1 MTVLRASLAAA
12 AVAALLLACGS
23 ADSTDPTDS
32 TNEDL
37 KKHHCV
43 DNVMCV
49 AGDHWDSKACK
60 CVPDSGGV
68 KCGSKTCSAGEYCC
82 SSSCGICEKIGAM
95 CPAIACPS
103 H

>member
-1 MTVLRASLAAA
+1 MNVLRASLAAVG
-12 AVAALLLACGS
+12 VAALLLACGS
-23 ADSTDPTDS
+23 GDSNEPTDS

-37 KKHHCV
+37 KKHCV
-43 DNVMCV
+43 ETVMCI

-68 KCGSKTCSAGEYCC
+68 KCGSKTCGSGEYCC

-95 CPAIACPS
+95 CPAIACAAP
-103 H
+103 